1 MLAELFTPETREIIL
16 EALPVI
22 LSLIIIEGLL
32 SVDNALAIA
41 AMASH
46 LPGKQKYWALR
57 VGIIGAYVFRGLA
70 LLLAQYIIENP
81 WLKLL
86 GAAYLIHLMAH
97 HFATRWKTA
106 AAEAAETAAAEAR
119 AKGEAVA
126 AVGSVVQRGFW
137 GTVASI
143 ELMDLSLGVD
153 NVVAAVALSDEMWV
167 VCTGVF
173 IGILALRFVAGH
185 CIRLIEKF
193 PVLEHTAFLL
203 IGFVGLLLVS
213 ELTFHIDI
221 KTYQKFIGIVSI
233 IALTI
238 WYSRSAGLRAVMN
251 PVNALLML
259 PVRLY
264 DLTLGV
270 VIWTV
275 LAPFRML
282 FRKAHLPQPVEEVEH
297 ALEILH
303 EAEEREK
310 HPS

>member
-1 MLAELFTPETREIIL
+1 MLAEISAPELWSNFI

-22 LSLIIIEGLL
+22 ISLIIIEGLL

-46 LPGKQKYWALR
+46 LPGKQKYWALK

-70 LLLAQYIIENP
+70 LLLAAYIIENP

-97 HFATRWKTA
+97 HFASRHEQEVDESGQVIGK
-106 AAEAAETAAAEAR
+106 
-119 AKGEAVA
+119 
-126 AVGSVVQRGFW
+126 AVGKSFW
-137 GTVASI
+137 ATVASI

-153 NVVAAVALSDEMWV
+153 NVVAAVALSPKMWV

-185 CIRLIEKF
+185 CIKLIEKF

-203 IGFVGLLLVS
+203 IGFVGLLLVT
-213 ELTFHIDI
+213 ELTFHVDI
-221 KTYQKFIGIVSI
+221 TTLQKFIGIVSI

-238 WYSRSAGLRAVMN
+238 WYSKSTAVQAVFK
-251 PVNALLML
+251 PINAVLMW
-259 PVRLY
+259 PVRIY
-264 DLTLGV
+264 DVVLGAV
-270 VIWTV
+270 FFV
-275 LAPFRML
+275 LLFPLRI
-282 FRKAHLPQPVEEVEH
+282 FRKKSHLPDPSEEVEH
-297 ALEILH
+297 ALEIIH
-303 EAEEREK
+303 EAEREEAARK
-310 HPS
+310 PGQ